1 MPRVILDPFE
11 YTFQTLYAKNLFHGD
26 HKGKGTNLLAFASRS
41 KNLFIGAK
49 HRCPD
54 AKKAI
59 QSIKDTYF
67 DLDEKFHLHETEL
80 ENRVA
85 KLELKPRQTRDGS
98 VVEVRILNPVIL
110 QYFEFIERF
119 DDVAYTWLRYIHNR
133 PEQKTHMYGAFN
145 ALRKPLRHAFQI
157 PFTYQLPQDL
167 IYRVK

>member
-11 YTFQTLYAKNLFHGD
+11 YTFQTLYAKDLFYGD
-26 HKGKGTNLLAFASRS
+26 YQGKGANLLAFASRS

-49 HRCPD
+49 YRCPD

-59 QSIKDTYF
+59 QTIKNTYY
-67 DLDEKFHLHETEL
+67 DLDEKFYFHETEL

-85 KLELKPRQTRDGS
+85 QIELEPRHPRDGS

-110 QYFEFIERF
+110 RYFEFIERF

-133 PEQKTHMYGAFN
+133 PEQKTHMYRAFKS
-145 ALRKPLRHAFQI
+145 LRTPLRHVFQI
-157 PFTYQLPQDL
+157 PFTYKLPQDL
-167 IYRVK
+167 IWRVK